1 MKIRLCGELMN
12 YIPLAYL
19 YCSRIRK
26 LGSALSQRLKS
37 LVFEW
42 FIIGTPAWWFYT
54 HGTLEHTPAFMFLY
68 LLALL
73 TLNAIY
79 EIGYIVNDVY
89 AVKRE
94 DHPTLRPE
102 AKRIDPPIAI
112 TARLATA
119 LASTYALVEFGGT
132 SPYNVAAAAALLA
145 YAIALHNSVK
155 VKAWRIHTFTLLRVS
170 KYIFAPLIVLGD
182 LYQSLLVLLA
192 TLPVIVSMMTE
203 WYMKRTIRE
212 YGLGNPSSM
221 ANAPRYLVYGAPIPL
236 YMVVAGLD
244 NAAAYAV
251 NYLMFA
257 SGLAR
262 HLKEKG
268 GEKT

>member
-1 MKIRLCGELMN
+1 MN
-12 YIPLAYL
+12 CIPLTYL

-26 LGSALSQRLKS
+26 LGSTPPQRLKS
-37 LVFEW
+37 LAFEW
-42 FIIGTPAWWFYT
+42 IIIGIPTWWFYT
-54 HGTLEHTPAFMFLY
+54 HGALERTPAFILLY

-79 EIGYIVNDVY
+79 EIGYIVNDIY
-89 AVKRE
+89 AVKHE

-102 AKRIDPPIAI
+102 AKQISPPIAI
-112 TARLATA
+112 AARLATA
-119 LASTYALVEFGGT
+119 LASTYALIEFGGT
-132 SPYNVAAAAALLA
+132 SPYHVAAAAAMLA
-145 YAIALHNSVK
+145 YAITLHNAVK

-170 KYIFAPLIVLGD
+170 KYLFTPLAVLVNP
-182 LYQSLLVLLA
+182 YQSLLVLMA
-192 TLPVIVSMMTE
+192 TLPVIVSMTTE

-212 YGLGNPSSM
+212 YGLGNPSGI

-236 YMVVAGLD
+236 YIVIAGPD